1 VLPDPAAFQ
10 TQPAGLLGNAT
21 RYNPAVRAFP
31 NFNENVSL
39 GKSFLLTERFKLDFR
54 AEAFNLFNR
63 VVFSAPATL
72 NINSTALERLH
83 RSPIRRARCN
93 SGSNS
98 TGKNHVAFEF
108 VAQPEEREADKK
120 KADCDRPA
128 IENDAAPPARR
139 LVRIDEPIRIPVDD
153 GSA

>member
-72 NINSTALERLH
+72 NINSTAFGTVT
-83 RSPIRRARCN
+83 SQ
-93 SGSNS
+93 SN
-98 TGKNHVAFEF
+98 TPRQMQLGLK
-108 VAQPEEREADKK
+108 
-120 KADCDRPA
+120 
-128 IENDAAPPARR
+128 
-139 LVRIDEPIRIPVDD
+139 LYW
-153 GSA
+153 